1 MTNPEQENKTDL
13 AVEIQGL
20 WCHRGDMQVVKG
32 LDLSIHK
39 GETVA
44 IIGPSG
50 GGKSTLLRC
59 LNGLTSFEK
68 GKVTLGGETLLAG
81 GQTPLKKLRTIRQ
94 NYGMIF
100 QDYRLFPHKSV
111 LANVMEGPLAV
122 LGATLE
128 QARQLA
134 ENLLKRV
141 GLGQFGNRFPD
152 SLSGGQQQ
160 RVAIA
165 RTLAM
170 RPCGLLCDEITA
182 ALDPELK
189 GEVLNLLAELK
200 ADGLTILMV
209 THEMGF
215 ARQSADRIVLLDGGT
230 IIENGPPDQ
239 VLDRPRSERS
249 HAFLK
254 RVLA

>member
-1 MTNPEQENKTDL
+1 MKNPEQEIPGKNV
-13 AVEIQGL
+13 VEIQGL
-20 WCHRGDMQVVKG
+20 WCHRGNLQVVKG
-32 LDLSIHK
+32 LDLTIQQ

-59 LNGLTSFEK
+59 LNGLTTFEK
-68 GKVTLGGETLLAG
+68 GSIKVGGESLLSG
-81 GQTPLKKLRTIRQ
+81 GKTPANKLRNIRQ
-94 NYGMIF
+94 KYGMIF
-100 QDYRLFPHKSV
+100 QDYRLFPHKNV

-122 LGATLE
+122 NGARPE

-134 ENLLKRV
+134 EGLLERV
-141 GLGQFGNRFPD
+141 GLGQFGNRFPN

-170 RPCGLLCDEITA
+170 RPAGLLCDEITA
-182 ALDPELK
+182 ALDPERK
-189 GEVLNLLAELK
+189 GDVLGLLAELK
-200 ADGLTILMV
+200 AEGLTILMV

-215 ARQSADRIVLLDGGT
+215 ARRSADRIVLLDGGT
-230 IIENGPPDQ
+230 IIENGPPEQ

-254 RVLA
+254 GVLG

>member
-1 MTNPEQENKTDL
+1 
-13 AVEIQGL
+13 
-20 WCHRGDMQVVKG
+20 
-32 LDLSIHK
+32 
-39 GETVA
+39 
-44 IIGPSG
+44 
-50 GGKSTLLRC
+50 
-59 LNGLTSFEK
+59 
-68 GKVTLGGETLLAG
+68 
-81 GQTPLKKLRTIRQ
+81 
-94 NYGMIF
+94 
-100 QDYRLFPHKSV
+100 
-111 LANVMEGPLAV
+111 
-122 LGATLE
+122 
-128 QARQLA
+128 
-134 ENLLKRV
+134 
-141 GLGQFGNRFPD
+141 
-152 SLSGGQQQ
+152 
-160 RVAIA
+160 
-165 RTLAM
+165 M